1 MHTFHIIIRPVSTL
15 KEIDVIAGAIAKEF
29 SLIFSLSG
37 CYGIKADF
45 FCQRL
50 FDPYKLRG
58 EADNIKLSSVFALPL
73 RRVINSKISLS
84 LMSLFG
90 HTYAYITSENQ
101 LSWNATFLMITSG
114 PAGHMIRRSTAPWQ
128 LNVELRIWL
137 IISRFPR
144 VSSTTR
150 SSFFSSVYSSETG
163 KLVLTRQDN

>member
-29 SLIFSLSG
+29 SLFFSLSG

-90 HTYAYITSENQ
+90 YTYAYITSENQ
-101 LSWNATFLMITSG
+101 LS
-114 PAGHMIRRSTAPWQ
+114 
-128 LNVELRIWL
+128 
-137 IISRFPR
+137 
-144 VSSTTR
+144 
-150 SSFFSSVYSSETG
+150 
-163 KLVLTRQDN
+163 